1 MLLID
6 RHGQN
11 HKGKKTWIM
20 EVDCGC
26 ISNSPLEKQNQQ
38 SVGVGRER
46 ESERER
52 VRERDLF

>member
-11 HKGKKTWIM
+11 QKGKKTWIM

-52 VRERDLF
+52 E